1 MDDGSSTSDPAMD
14 EDAGGDPIRD
24 ARILIVDDNAANVA
38 LLEGILANDEFHNIH
53 ATTDPRTVEGLQA
66 AQPFDLILL
75 DYRMPHMDGVEVMH
89 RLARAMRDDYLPVLV
104 LTAQDDRAT
113 RLKALEAG
121 AKDFITKPFDSVE
134 VLHRIRNMLEVR
146 RLYNDRKRE
155 NERLEAA
162 VRARTHELEE
172 TRRKIIERLGRAGEY
187 RDNETGMHVIRMS
200 KCCQLLALRAG
211 LPETEAE
218 LILQASPMHDVGK
231 IGVPDSILLKP
242 GKLTTD
248 EWELMKTHAEIGGD
262 IIGDDPS
269 ALLQAA
275 RVIALT
281 HHEKW
286 DGTGYPRGLSG
297 EDIPI
302 AGRIAA
308 ICDVFDALLSE
319 RPYKQPWSFDEAVA
333 YIRDNAGRHFDPR
346 LARLFLEALPEIMV
360 IRETYKD

>member
-1 MDDGSSTSDPAMD
+1 MGDGSTESDPTT
-14 EDAGGDPIRD
+14 ETGIGGDPIRT
-24 ARILIVDDNAANVA
+24 AKILIVDDNAANVA
-38 LLEGILANDEFHNIH
+38 LLEGILANEDFDNIH
-53 ATTDPRTVEGLQA
+53 STTDPRDVEGLQA
-66 AQPFDLILL
+66 AEQFDLILL

-89 RLARAMRDDYLPVLV
+89 RLGRAMRDDYLPVLV

-134 VLHRIRNMLEVR
+134 VVHRIRNMLEVR

-211 LPETEAE
+211 LAEAEAE

-231 IGVPDSILLKP
+231 IGVPDAILLKP
-242 GKLTTD
+242 GKLTPD
-248 EWELMKTHAEIGGD
+248 EWDLMKTHAEIGGD

-269 ALLQAA
+269 PLLQAA

-286 DGTGYPRGLSG
+286 DGTGYPKGLAG

-319 RPYKQPWSFDEAVA
+319 RPYKQPWAFDDAVA

-346 LARLFLEALPEIMV
+346 LAGLFLAALPEIMI